1 MSNLEILAHYVVF
14 FFVPELKAN
23 LISLFHLGSNL
34 HCRIVFDDD
43 DCCFIDK
50 ISGKEIGR
58 FKAQDGLFRIL
69 LSGGI
74 LQHGPANRSSSA
86 SISSS
91 VSFIKL
97 FQKHCQLGHLSIK
110 ILRFMFPNLCQGLD
124 KNTPFCEACQLA
136 KQKRISFPFVG
147 NRSNTPL
154 FRIHLDIWGPSAK
167 GVRGAKWFIIF
178 VDNCTRLTWIYM
190 MENKSESSSIILA
203 FIRLL

>member
-1 MSNLEILAHYVVF
+1 MTADMSLFEIFSHSTVKKGVITAGGHILPVLGIGDVKLGNF
-14 FFVPELKAN
+14 GTLRRVFFVPELKAN

-34 HCRIVFDDD
+34 HCRIIFDDD

-69 LSGGI
+69 LSGGL
-74 LQHGPANRSSSA
+74 LQHGLANRLSSA

-91 VSFIKL
+91 VSLIKL
-97 FQKHCQLGHLSIK
+97 FQKHCQLGHPSVK
-110 ILRFMFPNLCQGLD
+110 VLRFMFPNLCQGLD
-124 KNTPFCEACQLA
+124 KHISFCEACQLP

-154 FRIHLDIWGPSAK
+154 FKIHLDI
-167 GVRGAKWFIIF
+167 
-178 VDNCTRLTWIYM
+178 
-190 MENKSESSSIILA
+190 
-203 FIRLL
+203 